1 MSSNVNFAT
10 TVLRCETRF
19 VLVNGVPR
27 TNQHCAFCGAI
38 VEKGYVRESLT
49 RFIYCDTQCF
59 AEGYAWGHLSP
70 KIAEGKYHEMRK
82 SRVQSR
88 YWTRPLSA
96 GVVQQAPLLF
106 KELP

>member
-1 MSSNVNFAT
+1 MNFAT

-19 VLVNGVPR
+19 VLVNGRVPR

-59 AEGYAWGHLSP
+59 AGRVRLETPVAKNRG
-70 KIAEGKYHEMRK
+70 RK
-82 SRVQSR
+82 VS
-88 YWTRPLSA
+88 
-96 GVVQQAPLLF
+96 
-106 KELP
+106 